1 MANVFHL
8 SPIAQDRWRRFRRI
22 PRAYWSLWILGGA
35 FLLSL
40 FSDLLA
46 NDRPLYASYAGR
58 HFFPA
63 FRFYPESAFGGRYG
77 TEPDYHALERDP
89 AFRAAGGRMLFP
101 PIPYGPIRSNLDR
114 PEPPPHGPS
123 LRHWLGTDSIGRD
136 VLARLIHGF
145 RVCMLFALALV
156 VVSAVLGI
164 VIGGVQGYAGGRI
177 DIFFQ
182 RLIEIWSALP
192 FLYVLILL
200 GSIYGRNFTIL
211 LTVTAVFQW
220 IGLSY
225 YMRGEFYRLRDQTFV
240 TASRSLGASHAHI
253 IFRQILPNALGPVI
267 TILPFTLIA
276 GIGTL
281 TALDFLGF
289 GLPPPAPSWGELLQQ
304 GLKQLY
310 CPWIAFSAVAAL
322 FTTLMLASFIGEGVR
337 EVFDPRSFSRYE

>member
-1 MANVFHL
+1 MEGTL
-8 SPIAQDRWRRFRRI
+8 TPSPLARDRWRRFRRI
-22 PRAYWSLWILGGA
+22 PRAHRSLWILGGA
-35 FLLSL
+35 FVLSL
-40 FSDLLA
+40 FSDLIA
-46 NDRPLYASYAGR
+46 NDRPLYLAYGGR

-63 FRFYPESAFGGRYG
+63 FKFYPETSFGGRYG
-77 TEPDYHALERDP
+77 TEPDYHALRESP
-89 AFRAAGGRMLFP
+89 AFRAGRGWMLFP

-114 PEPPPHGPS
+114 PDPPPHAPS
-123 LRHWLGTDSIGRD
+123 WGHWLGTDSIGRD
-136 VLARLIHGF
+136 VLSRLIHGF

-156 VVSAVLGI
+156 AVSAVLGI
-164 VIGGVQGYAGGRI
+164 VIGGVQGYAGGRV
-177 DIFFQ
+177 DITFQ
-182 RLIEIWSALP
+182 RLIEIWAALP

-200 GSIYGRNFTIL
+200 GSIYGRSFSIL
-211 LTVTAVFQW
+211 LCVTAAFQW

-240 TASRSLGASHAHI
+240 VASRALGAGHGRI
-253 IFRQILPNALGPVI
+253 IFQQILPNALGPVI

-289 GLPPPAPSWGELLQQ
+289 GLPPPSPSWGELLQQ

-337 EVFDPRSFSRYE
+337 EVFDPRSKSRYD